1 MTDANAPQSA
11 PDATAQAQAAV
22 EKAHPWADLAPEHF
36 RLLRLAPL
44 PVDRHTGARP
54 LRFVQLGRVERH
66 AKGQSLLRLTLHLPG
81 VRLRKELNLLEVWI
95 DHRSKEMRLGPEK
108 GLLVEPGNRGLGRF
122 LLAQGIAW
130 AQQHCAHYLVEGA
143 ALPAKDALSEDA
155 RLRRD
160 HCLQAQGFDIEY
172 LDPLQ
177 LKARYSAAR
186 VSSLHS
192 DWHSEKVQVVDL
204 LDAAA
209 MLQQADHNLRE
220 QDVKLRKLDS
230 RLELFRRE
238 DSSLRFTIACLVAFC
253 MFQAGLLIWM
263 ATR

>member
-1 MTDANAPQSA
+1 M
-11 PDATAQAQAAV
+11 
-22 EKAHPWADLAPEHF
+22 
-36 RLLRLAPL
+36 
-44 PVDRHTGARP
+44 
-54 LRFVQLGRVERH
+54 
-66 AKGQSLLRLTLHLPG
+66 
-81 VRLRKELNLLEVWI
+81 
-95 DHRSKEMRLGPEK
+95 
-108 GLLVEPGNRGLGRF
+108 
-122 LLAQGIAW
+122 
-130 AQQHCAHYLVEGA
+130 EGA

-160 HCLQAQGFDIEY
+160 HCLQAQGFVIEY

-186 VSSLHS
+186 VSVLHS
-192 DWHSEKVQVVDL
+192 DWHNDKVQIVDL

-209 MLQQADHNLRE
+209 MLQQADQNLRE
-220 QDVKLRKLDS
+220 QDVKLRKLES
-230 RLELFRRE
+230 RLELLRRE

>member
-1 MTDANAPQSA
+1 MTDANAPQAVPEASA
-11 PDATAQAQAAV
+11 KAVV
-22 EKAHPWADLAPEHF
+22 EKVHPWADLAPEHF

-44 PVDRHTGARP
+44 PVDRHTGTRP

-81 VRLRKELNLLEVWI
+81 VRVRKELNLLEVWI

-108 GLLVEPGNRGLGRF
+108 GLQVEPANRGLGRF

-130 AQQHCAHYLVEGA
+130 AQQHCAHYQVEGA
-143 ALPAKDALSEDA
+143 ALQGKDGLSEDS

-160 HCLQAQGFDIEY
+160 HCLQAQGFVVEY
-172 LDPLQ
+172 LDTLQ
-177 LKARYSAAR
+177 LKARYGAER
-186 VSSLHS
+186 VSSLNS
-192 DWHSEKVQVVDL
+192 DWHNEKVQMVDL

-209 MLQQADHNLRE
+209 MLQQADQSLRE
-220 QDVKLRKLDS
+220 QDAKLRKLDS
-230 RLELFRRE
+230 RIELFRRE